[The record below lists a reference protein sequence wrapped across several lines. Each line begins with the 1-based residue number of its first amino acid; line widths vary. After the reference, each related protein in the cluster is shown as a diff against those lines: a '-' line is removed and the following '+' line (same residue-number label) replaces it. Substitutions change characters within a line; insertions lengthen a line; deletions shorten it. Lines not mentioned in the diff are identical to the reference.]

1 MCYFRLFFFPFISKN
16 DKKIGIVQKYIGV
29 VEEKHDKKWYNPHNN
44 QKIFEIFLA
53 EMTKSHEFLYKK
65 GGQRK

>member
-1 MCYFRLFFFPFISKN
+1 MKVVYQGGDNLYVPIDQM
-16 DKKIGIVQKYIGV
+16 DKVQKYIGV

-44 QKIFEIFLA
+44 QRIFEIFLA
-53 EMTKSHEFLYKK
+53 EMTKSHESLYKK